1 MSAPDGVVFLALQR
15 PHQHASSA
23 ATSTAAAATAT
34 VALYAGMTASELQ
47 SVVRAALALPSHT
60 QIAGFACSLRAKKSK
75 NGGGGARERIVP
87 LSVACLSPEV
97 LASGG
102 ATVRPLLSAA
112 VATTAAKLSYTRDAS
127 TSARLERLVAALR
140 DDDNDGNDDVDAEN
154 DGKLKRLRRFEAAVL
169 TEICEQRSAEVLQ
182 VMASERSLQ
191 EKKQFLLSLVRRQST
206 QKAATAMLRPVAA
219 SPTRDTVNS
228 SVVEPN
234 VAAQIDLICKKV
246 VSIAH
251 TVFSPHVQSDLMT
264 EASLFREKH
273 RRKAVVSGATSTTT
287 DVSVSSIVELLGVVE
302 RLLNKHALEEE
313 PSVKLIRLILA
324 ENRLLF
330 SALQQYK
337 IDFNLHELENTVK
350 RMAAIPDR
358 GSASQRS
365 SPVAP
370 TRSPRRQRSSSSPRK
385 STKRKE
391 GKQGFL
397 VGPQDI
403 LHTLHRQQMITT
415 LERDLLRALVDQND
429 TQVLAAVDRF
439 EQQRDLSVLREQLV
453 SIVEEITAEIGDDEK
468 MAPGRPMGLMA
479 MPGAGRDDDDAL
491 AAALYNWQER
501 LIQLVQ
507 RWFSQRQ
514 LTADH
519 VHVLRSLIEENHNL
533 LQSAYE
539 VYATDG
545 DESELLDTLQR
556 IAKLQLQAQEG
567 ALLHAFTQVVDEH
580 CDVLRDHEKGLVKQ
594 LFARRN
600 ELVRA
605 AWEVFEVERN
615 AADFGDT
622 LLRIARFTTRQDT
635 KMRLVEVVG
644 EMLRRQLIRSHEA
657 DGLLRLFEE
666 KNEAMVAANEAF
678 ESDGDVKELVE
689 TLLLVVKHANF
700 GDAPR
705 CSSPRH
711 PAAGSLSPT
720 GKRLP
725 MTPPSTPVSDRGSNR
740 FLSPPPP
747 PPFSASSAS
756 SALVADL
763 DVTFS
768 PDSDEYFAARLVEIL
783 SSNGRL
789 AKWQAQLLL
798 TLLSRGDDRLLAVID
813 VYNEDRNARELVD
826 SLWRLCDLTAWD
838 QNKAKLVRDWV
849 EPLER
854 DDLVPRGL
862 LQELIEARDDRV
874 VAAFVVYLGDGNGL
888 EFRDTLL
895 RLGQIIAKQR
905 GVTVR
910 SASPKRQQQP
920 VEEASEVGIGL
931 DDVALIL
938 KALVNDGEIT
948 AAERSQIEARV
959 AVQDA
964 ATLAA
969 FDVLAETQDTKDC
982 VDTLKRILGRGTT
995 QSPAVGSPSKTGAM
1009 EKQLL
1014 HFASELEL
1022 NPQELTALKRCI
1034 ARKDSIVEAAIEVYE
1049 MEKDEEDLKD
1059 TLRRIAVHLGAAE
1072 DQ

>member
-1 MSAPDGVVFLALQR
+1 MSAPDGVVFVSLQR
-15 PHQHASSA
+15 PQDAG
-23 ATSTAAAATAT
+23 TAT
-34 VALYAGMTASELQ
+34 VALYAGMTVSELQ

-60 QIAGFACSLRAKKSK
+60 QIAGFGCSLRGKKGKGSAA
-75 NGGGGARERIVP
+75 ARERIVP

-102 ATVRPLLSAA
+102 ANVRPLLSASVLKSSA
-112 VATTAAKLSYTRDAS
+112 QSSAHDQN
-127 TSARLERLVAALR
+127 TSARLERLISALR
-140 DDDNDGNDDVDAEN
+140 EDEDEDDASDA
-154 DGKLKRLRRFEAAVL
+154 KLRRFEAAVL
-169 TEICEQRSAEVLQ
+169 IEMCERRSSQVLD
-182 VMASERSLQ
+182 VMASERSLR
-191 EKKQFLLSLVRRQST
+191 EKKQFLLSLVRRQ
-206 QKAATAMLRPVAA
+206 ATKPTPTIPRSAA
-219 SPTRDTVNS
+219 SPSREALGA
-228 SVVEPN
+228 EPN

-264 EASLFREKH
+264 EASMFREKH
-273 RRKAVVSGATSTTT
+273 RRKASGQHAVGGSATS

-313 PSVKLIRLILA
+313 TSVKLIRLILA

-337 IDFNLHELENTVK
+337 VDFNLSELENTVK

-358 GSASQRS
+358 GAGAERS
-365 SPVAP
+365 SPAAT
-370 TRSPRRQRSSSSPRK
+370 TRSPRRQRSSSPRK
-385 STKRKE
+385 TTKRKE
-391 GKQGFL
+391 KQGFL

-403 LHTLHRQQMITT
+403 LHTLHRQKMITT
-415 LERDLLRALVDQND
+415 LERDLLHALVDQND

-439 EQQRDLSVLREQLV
+439 EQERDLSVLREQLV

-468 MAPGRPMGLMA
+468 VAPRRPVSSGRVE
-479 MPGAGRDDDDAL
+479 DDDAL

-514 LTADH
+514 LAAEH
-519 VHVLRSLIEENHNL
+519 VHVLRGLIEENHNL

-545 DESELLDTLQR
+545 DEAELLDTLQR

-615 AADFGDT
+615 VGDFGDT

-705 CSSPRH
+705 CTSPKH
-711 PAAGSLSPT
+711 GAAVSVSPT
-720 GKRLP
+720 SRRLP
-725 MTPPSTPVSDRGSNR
+725 MTPPSTPVSNGDGHRVA
-740 FLSPPPP
+740 SPPPP
-747 PPFSASSAS
+747 PPFSSSS
-756 SALVADL
+756 SVTADL

-783 SSNGRL
+783 SSKGRL
-789 AKWQAQLLL
+789 AKWQAELLL
-798 TLLSRGDDRLLAVID
+798 KLLSKRDDRLLAMID
-813 VYNEDRNARELVD
+813 VYNDDRNARELVD

-838 QNKAKLVRDWV
+838 QNKAQLLQEWV
-849 EPLER
+849 DPLER
-854 DDLVPRGL
+854 DGLVPRGL
-862 LQELIEARDDRV
+862 LRELVDERDDRV
-874 VAAFVVYLGDGNGL
+874 VAAFVVYLGDGNGS

-895 RLGQIIAKQR
+895 RLGQIVAKQR
-905 GVTVR
+905 GLAI
-910 SASPKRQQQP
+910 SSSSPKTHHSHDGS
-920 VEEASEVGIGL
+920 VDM

-948 AAERSQIEARV
+948 TSERSHIEARV

-969 FDVLAETQDTKDC
+969 FDVFAETQDTKDC

-995 QSPAVGSPSKTGAM
+995 QSPVVGSPSKTGAM

-1014 HFASELEL
+1014 HFASELKLEHH
-1022 NPQELTALKRCI
+1022 ELTALKRCI
-1034 ARKDSIVEAAIEVYE
+1034 ARKDSVVEAAIEVYE
-1049 MEKDEEDLKD
+1049 MEKDEVWSSKSVGSVLNLTVDSWSR
-1059 TLRRIAVHLGAAE
+1059 TI
-1072 DQ
+1072 